1 MSDTG
6 EGDEGMIG
14 GSSSSSSE
22 RASMSDTVYG
32 GRYHLQQRIALGVLS
47 EVYSTHDSELDRQL
61 AIKILSADL
70 ADDADF
76 VKSFRRD
83 VKAAANLD
91 HPNIVSIH
99 DWGLEH
105 GNYYVVMEYVDG
117 SNAEDMLSSEGP
129 IDPDRA
135 AELGVAVASA
145 LSSAHEAKIVH
156 RNLTLSNVL
165 VNADNEVKV
174 NNFGVADALDRLSGE
189 EAANFEEALLETAS
203 YFSPEQAQ
211 GRQLDGRSDLYS
223 LGVGLYKMVTDKLPF
238 TAENSTALAVMH
250 VKERPI
256 PPRQLRAEIAE
267 SLEAIILKLLAKNPA
282 HRYPTAADLKA
293 DLEFYLAG
301 AHSLNQQPTRHQ
313 KSEASKGKVSE
324 RSETPEA
331 PKGGETSKGVVTD
344 GIPLQAKEVSAHT
357 EEIVLKTLNMQDEEG
372 DPQQASVDEEEASAV
387 EHPTTIPIG
396 VEDHPAQPDAITEPV
411 AATVPSTAVHPQ
423 ETHPH
428 PTWLGQPGYYGPP
441 TYYYEEAKS
450 SGSWVRTVLTVLALL
465 VLLATLGYLGFRFY
479 KELGLDDNDVTVE
492 DSMVVVPDIK
502 NFDRLN
508 AEAQLRNLG
517 LDVNLRFVEN
527 AAVDEDTVFAQDPP
541 AGQRV
546 ERGELVTITVSRDE
560 LHIVP
565 SVEAHNVVK
574 ARELLEE
581 AGYRM
586 LTLSE
591 VSQAEVGIV
600 FNQEPAAGAKLR
612 QGNAVTVYVS
622 TGPGLVFI
630 PDVRGLANLE
640 AIERLTDM
648 GFRVEER
655 LEVDSIIEKGLVID
669 TEPTVGSPV
678 ERSFELTLIVSDGQP
693 LTQVPDVLGVRFD
706 TAKLVLERGGFV
718 LGLVSFE
725 IVEADS
731 ADVSRILRQSPG
743 PGEEAYQGTSV
754 DVTVGLTP

>member
-1 MSDTG
+1 
-6 EGDEGMIG
+6 
-14 GSSSSSSE
+14 
-22 RASMSDTVYG
+22 MSDTVYG
-32 GRYHLQQRIALGVLS
+32 GRYHLQHRIALGVLS
-47 EVYSTHDSELDRQL
+47 EVYSAHDSELDRQL

-76 VKSFRRD
+76 VKRFRRD
-83 VKAAANLD
+83 VKAAASLD

-117 SNAEDMLSSEGP
+117 SNAEDMLRSEGP

-135 AELGVAVASA
+135 AKFVVAVASA
-145 LSSAHEAKIVH
+145 LSSAHEAQIVH

-165 VNADNEVKV
+165 FNADNEVKV
-174 NNFGVADALDRLSGE
+174 NNFGVADAFDRLSGE

-223 LGVGLYKMVTDKLPF
+223 LGVGLYKMVTGKLPF
-238 TAENSTALAVMH
+238 TAENPTALAVMH

-256 PPRQLRAEIAE
+256 PPRQLRVEIAE

-282 HRYPTAADLKA
+282 HRYPKAADLKA
-293 DLEFYLAG
+293 DLDFYLAG
-301 AHSLNQQPTRHQ
+301 AHSLDQQP
-313 KSEASKGKVSE
+313 KPEASKRKVSE
-324 RSETPEA
+324 RSEIPKA
-331 PKGGETSKGVVTD
+331 PKTGETSRGVATD
-344 GIPLQAKEVSAHT
+344 EIPLQAKEVPAHAET
-357 EEIVLKTLNMQDEEG
+357 IALKTLNIQDEEG
-372 DPQQASVDEEEASAV
+372 DAQQASVGAEKASAV
-387 EHPTTIPIG
+387 EHPTSIPLE
-396 VEDHPAQPDAITEPV
+396 VEDHPAQPNATTESV
-411 AATVPSTAVHPQ
+411 AATVPSVAVHPQ

-450 SGSWVRTVLTVLALL
+450 SGSWVRTILTVLALL
-465 VLLATLGYLGFRFY
+465 VLLAALGYLGFRFY
-479 KELGLDDNDVTVE
+479 KELGLDDNGVTTE
-492 DSMVVVPDIK
+492 DSMVVVPDVK

-508 AEAQLRNLG
+508 AEARLRNLG
-517 LDVNLRFVEN
+517 LDVDLRFVEN

-586 LTLSE
+586 LALSE

-600 FNQEPAAGAKLR
+600 FKQEPAAGVTLR

-622 TGPGLVFI
+622 TGPGLVYI
-630 PDVRGLANLE
+630 PDVRGLTNLE

-655 LEVDSIIEKGLVID
+655 REVDSMIEKGLVVD

-678 ERSFELTLIVSDGQP
+678 ERFFEVTLIVSDGQP

-706 TAKLVLERGGFV
+706 TAKLVLEREGFV
-718 LGLVSFE
+718 LGSVSFE

-731 ADVSRILRQSPG
+731 ADVSRILRQSPS

-754 DVTVGLTP
+754 DVTVGLAP